1 MDSRRMANPAARLR
15 GTSAVAPPF
24 LSHSNESH
32 MRTELIEANLRGWLE
47 GSDVWRAVPSSRPV
61 QADCVVRLQRS
72 GKPEPRDGGHG
83 HSVTHVP

>member
-47 GSDVWRAVPSSRPV
+47 GSDVWRAVPSSRPPV
-61 QADCVVRLQRS
+61 LCRQTALYVFSDPVNLNPGMVVTAI
-72 GKPEPRDGGHG
+72 P
-83 HSVTHVP
+83 